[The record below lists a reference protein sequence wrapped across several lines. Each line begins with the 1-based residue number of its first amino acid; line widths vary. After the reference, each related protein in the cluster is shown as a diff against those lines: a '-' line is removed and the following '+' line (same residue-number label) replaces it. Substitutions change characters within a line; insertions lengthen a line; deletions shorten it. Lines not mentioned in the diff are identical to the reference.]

1 MLSFRIAGIYICFT
15 NDLNKHF
22 KFWSYWSVFQ
32 CHLTVYPL
40 SGLASAWDEHN
51 ALPALFVLLTRFTCC
66 NVERGDLDCSS
77 LQTNSPKLM
86 NVNAAHEQ
94 NKSGKRRMAL
104 KTEVN
109 RWNLCSVHP
118 NTRLSALVSKCSKS
132 ALELK
137 LPNTCLYYMK
147 EDSESTWWGGSQS
160 SDWCWLPKHR
170 LHMPSIK
177 MVIGVISHRAI
188 CQHRPY
194 CHPNSHTLPF
204 LMYALKYAGLYQT
217 LPNPQTL
224 LAIEWVCELSHPVR
238 NCESW
243 RLSFQH
249 SIWSWDA
256 KIIIGQSVDPSFS
269 LSSPIGTLNCITYSI

>member
-1 MLSFRIAGIYICFT
+1 MLSFRRAGIYIYFT
-15 NDLNKHF
+15 KKLSKHF
-22 KFWSYWSVFQ
+22 KFWYYWSVFQ

-177 MVIGVISHRAI
+177 MV
-188 CQHRPY
+188 
-194 CHPNSHTLPF
+194 
-204 LMYALKYAGLYQT
+204 M
-217 LPNPQTL
+217 
-224 LAIEWVCELSHPVR
+224 
-238 NCESW
+238 ES
-243 RLSFQH
+243 S
-249 SIWSWDA
+249 A
-256 KIIIGQSVDPSFS
+256 TTQSVSTAHTVIQTPTLYHFS
-269 LSSPIGTLNCITYSI
+269 CMPWSMRAYTRHFQIHRHFWPLNGFVNCLIQLEIVNHEDFRFNTQFGVEMQKS